1 MINFIKIKKIIDKR
15 GTLLPIE
22 YNKLPFKIKRTY
34 ILNNMPKNIFR
45 AGHAHKKLNQIIFC
59 LAGKIKVLLKKGGGG
74 YRNKKQFIIS
84 PDTKAIWLK
93 PGTWRELK
101 NLDKNSVVMVLAS
114 DNYKENDY
122 IRDYKEFLNYKK
134 NQSL

>member
-1 MINFIKIKKIIDKR
+1 MINFIKLKKIIDER
-15 GTLLPIE
+15 GILFPIE

-34 ILNNMPKNIFR
+34 ILSDMQKNVFR

-59 LAGKIKVLLKKGGGG
+59 LSGKIKIFLSNGDGKS
-74 YRNKKQFIIS
+74 NKKQFIMS
-84 PDTKAIWLK
+84 PNTKAIWLK
-93 PGTWRELK
+93 PGLWRELK

-122 IRDYKEFLNYKK
+122 IRNYQQFLNYKK
-134 NQSL
+134 S